1 MDSFKKNYYM
11 VLVCL
16 LILLCD
22 CQRIEFENG
31 TLSSAQTNS
40 KNLFDEMMMNGTAF
54 D

>member
-1 MDSFKKNYYM
+1 MDSFKKIYYYM

-22 CQRIEFENG
+22 YQRI
-31 TLSSAQTNS
+31 
-40 KNLFDEMMMNGTAF
+40 LFDEMMMNETAF